1 MTLLLDTHTILWVA
15 EDAPRLGRAA
25 KRACNAALAAD
36 DIAIPAVA
44 YYEIGQLFGR
54 RRTGAG
60 FSVRDFRTRLLS
72 LGIREVELT
81 AEIALRASDL
91 ENLTGDPF
99 DRFIVATALI
109 HQAVLSTADVDI
121 LACPGLLKR

>member
-1 MTLLLDTHTILWVA
+1 
-15 EDAPRLGRAA
+15 
-25 KRACNAALAAD
+25 
-36 DIAIPAVA
+36 
-44 YYEIGQLFGR
+44 LFGP
-54 RRTGAG
+54 RRTGAA
-60 FSVRDFRTRLLS
+60 FNVRDFRTRLLS

-109 HQAVLSTADVDI
+109 HQAVLLTADDAI
-121 LACPGLLKR
+121 LAWPGPLKRQDAQR